1 MSDTAVAI
9 RLEPGGHLN
18 QGQEHAPEMRRT
30 TEVSAQ
36 KSTDSVVHLVSKTTV
51 VDNTGAL
58 GGTTIAFDKLADRRT
73 ELIAS
78 QAVADFEFDLTTHRS
93 TSSTAIGFIR

>member
-1 MSDTAVAI
+1 
-9 RLEPGGHLN
+9 
-18 QGQEHAPEMRRT
+18 MRRT

-36 KSTDSVVHLVSKTTV
+36 KSTDSVVHLVSRTTV

-58 GGTTIAFDKLADRRT
+58 GGTTIAFDKHDDRRT

-78 QAVADFEFDLTTHRS
+78 QAVTDFEFAHTTHRS
-93 TSSTAIGFIR
+93 TSSTAIRFIR